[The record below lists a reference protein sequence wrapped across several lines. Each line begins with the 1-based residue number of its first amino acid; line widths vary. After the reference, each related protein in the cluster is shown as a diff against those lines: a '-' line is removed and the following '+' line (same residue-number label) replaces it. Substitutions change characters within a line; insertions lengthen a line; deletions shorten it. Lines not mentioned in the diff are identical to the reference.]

1 MCGGVEPY
9 LDNTNLMKKSSR
21 YPDPDQDSA
30 ASKCNVCQIVQFDQF
45 KARQWTFSLLLSTHS
60 QLRGTNSIRPCR
72 YRWECSKFCCE
83 KGGSDRTVRCYV
95 KGGLQVLGSDKENKH
110 SESHPCGRMEIGR
123 SVSPNFQG
131 KMNPKFS
138 VSRSFGN

>member
-21 YPDPDQDSA
+21 YPDPDQDPA
-30 ASKCNVCQIVQFDQF
+30 ASKSNVCQIVQFDQF
-45 KARQWTFSLLLSTHS
+45 KARQWTFSLLSSLIPNFEAPT
-60 QLRGTNSIRPCR
+60 
-72 YRWECSKFCCE
+72 
-83 KGGSDRTVRCYV
+83 
-95 KGGLQVLGSDKENKH
+95 VLGSDKENKH
-110 SESHPCGRMEIGR
+110 SEYHPCGRMEIGR

-138 VSRSFGN
+138 GFGLNWKQSGYFLHCNNLITN